1 MKKTIFSPLRPLLAL
16 LIMAAACLMTG
27 CTHNNG
33 DIGRWFGTWTVERIL
48 VDGEPYAPYEHNMV
62 WKFQN
67 SVFSMQLINTDPAI
81 HERLQHWGSWS
92 EADGALII
100 DFTHSNDAY
109 APGEGI
115 YAPFPVSLLNRGGTS
130 VLRIASDKGNEV
142 TLLFTPTEGE
152 EVTYI
157 IRKQ

>member
-1 MKKTIFSPLRPLLAL
+1 MRAL
-16 LIMAAACLMTG
+16 LTLTVIAAATLLTG

-48 VDGEPYAPYEHNMV
+48 VDGEPYARYEHNMV

-67 SVFSMQLINTDPAI
+67 SVFSMQLIDTDPGI
-81 HERLQHWGSWS
+81 HDRQQRWGSWS

-100 DFTHSNDAY
+100 DFNHSDDAC

-115 YAPFPVSLLNRGGTS
+115 YAPFPVSLLNRGGAS
-130 VLRIASDKGNEV
+130 VLRIASDKGSEV
-142 TLLFTPTEGE
+142 TLTFTSARGE
-152 EVTYI
+152 NVTYI
-157 IRKQ
+157 IKKQ